1 MNNGNFF
8 PNFNIPNNEASLNSM
23 NMQSIGGQPE
33 SQPNMYQ
40 QPQMPQPDM
49 SFAPNN
55 QEMYQQQ
62 PVPGPMPQPD
72 FNQQSVPTAPEIIE
86 TPSTIPS
93 FNTENYFQPEQA
105 QPQMMPEQNM
115 NFQPQDNAPV
125 MPEVVNNSNETPT
138 YEFPQTQA
146 PQMQE
151 APLFN
156 PGMNNSEQIMPQPD
170 SMNNAAYE
178 VPISE
183 PLPVENQPQ
192 DRLTQVEQVL
202 NTNGIEYKA
211 YSNENGHCII
221 IEI

>member
-1 MNNGNFF
+1 
-8 PNFNIPNNEASLNSM
+8 
-23 NMQSIGGQPE
+23 
-33 SQPNMYQ
+33 
-40 QPQMPQPDM
+40 
-49 SFAPNN
+49 
-55 QEMYQQQ
+55 
-62 PVPGPMPQPD
+62 
-72 FNQQSVPTAPEIIE
+72 
-86 TPSTIPS
+86 
-93 FNTENYFQPEQA
+93 
-105 QPQMMPEQNM
+105 
-115 NFQPQDNAPV
+115 
-125 MPEVVNNSNETPT
+125 
-138 YEFPQTQA
+138 
-146 PQMQE
+146 MQE

-192 DRLTQVEQVL
+192 DKLTQVEQVL